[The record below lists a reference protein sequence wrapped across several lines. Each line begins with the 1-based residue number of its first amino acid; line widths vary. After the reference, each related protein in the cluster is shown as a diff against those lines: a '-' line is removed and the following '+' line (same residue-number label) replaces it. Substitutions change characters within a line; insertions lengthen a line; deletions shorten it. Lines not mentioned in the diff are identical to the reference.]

1 MKLIWKFN
9 LVLLGIFVLGFLIA
23 GYISYR
29 ALQANAREE
38 ILQNARLMMEAALS
52 SRNYTTTQVKPLL
65 ETQMKYKF
73 LPQTV
78 PAYAATEQFNEL
90 RKKHPDYTYKEA
102 TLNPTNPRNRA
113 PTGRRTSSTS
123 SGTRRRPPRS
133 SANATRRRA
142 GRSTCRGRS
151 RSRARR
157 ASTATAPSMPRP
169 RRCSICTATRTASA
183 GRWRR

>member
-38 ILQNARLMMEAALS
+38 ILQNARLMMESALAA
-52 SRNYTTTQVKPLL
+52 RNYTITQVKPLL
-65 ETQMKYKF
+65 DTQMKYQF

-78 PAYAATEQFNEL
+78 HAYAATEQFSEL
-90 RKKHPDYTYKEA
+90 RKKHPDYAYKEA

-113 PTGRRTSSTS
+113 SDWEADVVSVFRNTSATTEIIGERAKPTSRHVSLS
-123 SGTRRRPPRS
+123 RP
-133 SANATRRRA
+133 
-142 GRSTCRGRS
+142 
-151 RSRARR
+151 
-157 ASTATAPSMPRP
+157 
-169 RRCSICTATRTASA
+169 
-183 GRWRR
+183 